1 MKLKLLTMLFA
12 IGLFAFGSGVM
23 AGNTDKVLTKAEL
36 QAGGADL
43 ISTVCDFVGGVAGA
57 PADCKDAC
65 KSIAKP
71 DFAKLSCCMA
81 ALKNEDLIPDAIS
94 SNIGKLSYPLCSG
107 FGCGLHSALIDIC
120 GAINCNTGYD
130 DVTNCLKVGGKT
142 CAADFSPDKCSAADK
157 CAKVKCTKGQ
167 ACDPTTGKCAA
178 PDKCAKVKC
187 PTGQTCDSTTGKCSA
202 TDKCAK
208 VKCPTGQTCDS
219 TTGKCA
225 AADKCAKVKCPTGQ
239 TCDSTTGKCA
249 ADKCSGIKCATGQTC
264 DVLNNACLGKS
275 CTTKADC
282 TIPGQTCRAVRG
294 KSGAKFCCTTPSG
307 GCIPKK

>member
-187 PTGQTCDSTTGKCSA
+187 PTGQTCDSTTGKC
-202 TDKCAK
+202 
-208 VKCPTGQTCDS
+208 
-219 TTGKCA
+219 
-225 AADKCAKVKCPTGQ
+225 
-239 TCDSTTGKCA
+239 A